1 VTAYKIPPHVIRA
14 VAERE
19 GHELQRRLQEY
30 RGTRPFPALR
40 NRLVILV
47 HDGLA
52 TGSSMRA
59 AINAVRHDRPGR
71 IVVAVPVAAA
81 DTCSELE
88 KDVDELLCLW
98 TPTEFSAV
106 GLWYEDFPE
115 TTDAEVREL
124 IAQ

>member
-1 VTAYKIPPHVIRA
+1 
-14 VAERE
+14 
-19 GHELQRRLQEY
+19 
-30 RGTRPFPALR
+30 
-40 NRLVILV
+40 
-47 HDGLA
+47 
-52 TGSSMRA
+52 
-59 AINAVRHDRPGR
+59 
-71 IVVAVPVAAA
+71 VAVPVAAA

-106 GLWYEDFPE
+106 GLWYEDFSE